1 MQGLVLA
8 GCAEEPVTV
17 RLVLHEGGAVDQRL
31 RRVPDNVADRLL
43 RVDPATR
50 HPGQNTLLECTETCY
65 YTAACLANGFFIRR
79 KNSALILHEVF
90 QGQ

>member
-43 RVDPATR
+43 RVDPAAR

-65 YTAACLANGFFIRR
+65 NTAACVANVFFYTKEKFRAHP
-79 KNSALILHEVF
+79 S
-90 QGQ
+90 

>member
-43 RVDPATR
+43 RVDPAAR

-65 YTAACLANGFFIRR
+65 YTAACVLCSKWFFYTKEKFRAHP
-79 KNSALILHEVF
+79 S
-90 QGQ
+90 